1 MDEEKN
7 EKIDQEIPVPE
18 ETTEETVV
26 TPEVPQEEKTEEAF
40 DASTFTPTSRRS
52 KKKKKKNPILKILL
66 IFVLLAALVFGGA
79 YLFYTSSLK
88 PVSKEDKEVIVTIDK
103 GSTVT
108 KIAET
113 LEENGVIRSSFVFRL
128 YAKQHKISNMQA
140 GTYKLNTNMEVDR
153 ILDMLSGG
161 SKYYPDMVNVT
172 FVEGKNMRWIAK
184 KIADTTNNS
193 QDSVFATLQNTSY
206 IDSLIQKYWFLTN
219 DIKDTSIYY
228 PLEGYLFP
236 DTYSFENK
244 DVRVET
250 IFEAMLDQMDKKL
263 TPYRSEIESSNYSVH
278 EILTLASVVESEGAN
293 KEARANIASVFYNRL
308 KSNMSLGSDVTTYY
322 AIKVDMSERD
332 LKKSEIS
339 KYNPYN
345 TRGPRMN
352 GKLPIGPIG
361 CSSMESIKAA
371 IEPSTTDYLYFVA
384 DKNGKVYFT
393 KTNQEHNAKVS
404 ELKAN
409 GLWSTYGN

>member
-1 MDEEKN
+1 MDEEKD
-7 EKIDQEIPVPE
+7 EKIEQEIPTMPE
-18 ETTEETVV
+18 QTEEMKQE
-26 TPEVPQEEKTEEAF
+26 EVPMQEPVTTF
-40 DASTFTPTSRRS
+40 DADTFRPTPRS

-66 IFVLLAALVFGGA
+66 ILLLLIIIVLGGA
-79 YLFYTSSLK
+79 FIYYNSCLK
-88 PVSKEDKEVIVTIDK
+88 PVSKENKEVIVTIDK
-103 GSTVT
+103 GATVT
-108 KIAET
+108 KIADI
-113 LEENGVIRSSFVFRL
+113 LEENGVIRNSMVFRL
-128 YAKQHKISNMQA
+128 YAKQIKANNMQA
-140 GTYKLNTNMEVDR
+140 GTYKLNTNMSVDQ
-153 ILDMLSGG
+153 ILDMLGGG

-184 KIADTTNNS
+184 KIASTTDNTEDAVYTTLENDT
-193 QDSVFATLQNTSY
+193 Y
-206 IDSLIQKYWFLTN
+206 IDGLIQKYWFLTS
-219 DIKDTSIYY
+219 DIKNSSIYY

-244 DVRVET
+244 KVSVET

-263 TPYRSEIESSNYSVH
+263 TPYRSEIEASNYSVH

-332 LKKSEIS
+332 LKKSEINQ
-339 KYNPYN
+339 YNPYN

-352 GKLPIGPIG
+352 GKLPVGPIG
-361 CSSMESIKAA
+361 CSSLESIKAA

-409 GLWSTYGN
+409 GLWYTYGN

>member
-7 EKIDQEIPVPE
+7 EKLEQDMPLPE
-18 ETTEETVV
+18 TTTEE
-26 TPEVPQEEKTEEAF
+26 PMQPEEVPPETQTESAF
-40 DASTFTPTSRRS
+40 DANTFTPTPRR
-52 KKKKKKNPILKILL
+52 KKGKKKKNPILKILL
-66 IFVLLAALVFGGA
+66 IFLLLVVLLLIGA
-79 YLFYTSSLK
+79 FVYYKSCLK
-88 PVSKEDKEVIVTIDK
+88 PVSKEDKEIIVTIDK

-128 YAKQHKISNMQA
+128 YAKQNKINNMQA

-153 ILDMLSGG
+153 ILDLLSGG
-161 SKYYPDMVNVT
+161 SKYYPNMVNVT

-184 KIADTTNNS
+184 KIAETTNNS
-193 QDSVFATLQNTSY
+193 EESVFATLQNTTY
-206 IDSLIQKYWFLTN
+206 IDSLIQKYWFLT
-219 DIKDTSIYY
+219 DSIKNPSVYY

-236 DTYSFENK
+236 DTYSFEDK

-263 TPYRSEIESSNYSVH
+263 TPYREEIENSNYSVH
-278 EILTLASVVESEGAN
+278 EILTLASVVESEGASKN
-293 KEARANIASVFYNRL
+293 ARANIASVFYNRL

-332 LKKSEIS
+332 LRKSEIS
-339 KYNPYN
+339 QYNPYN

-352 GKLPIGPIG
+352 GKLPIGPIA

-371 IEPSTTDYLYFVA
+371 IEPSNTDYLYFVA

-409 GLWSTYGN
+409 GLWYTYGN